1 MQSAFEDDIYYV
13 SNIVV
18 YDKVSD
24 NFIFFPLTDVCP
36 NQILVVHH
44 KFWVIKTN
52 QKLSSQYILKKSK

>member
-24 NFIFFPLTDVCP
+24 NSIFLPLTDVCP
-36 NQILVVHH
+36 NQNLVVHH
-44 KFWVIKTN
+44 QFRVIKTN